1 MLKST
6 QTIIDNDLHHHLI
19 RDRDLSALF
28 GGSDARRYALVNKGL
43 KQGELIRLTRGNYI
57 LNNRY
62 LNSLF
67 SKPYLANRLL
77 AHSFVSAESALSFHG
92 WIPERVSE
100 TVSICAFGRSRAFDT
115 PIGRFCYHTI
125 PVDPAHFYTGVE
137 LLSENKH
144 YLYIASPPRAILDL
158 IYLNKINNA
167 NMAYLIDG
175 LRIDEEPLMKINK
188 KDIAALLPVYRSKRI
203 KQFVNQLMN
212 EIANE

>member
-6 QTIIDNDLHHHLI
+6 QTIIDNNLHHHLI
-19 RDRDLSALF
+19 RERDLSALF
-28 GGSDARRYALVNKGL
+28 GGSDARRYALVNKSL
-43 KQGELIRLTRGNYI
+43 KKGDLIRLTRGNYI

-100 TVSICAFGRSRAFDT
+100 TVSICAFGRSRTFNT
-115 PIGRFCYHTI
+115 PIGQFSYHTV

-137 LLSENKH
+137 LLKESEH
-144 YLYIASPPRAILDL
+144 HLYIASPLRAILDL

-167 NMAYLIDG
+167 NITYLIDS
-175 LRIDEEPLMKINK
+175 LRIDEELLRSINK
-188 KDIAALLPVYRSKRI
+188 REIGSLLPVYRSKRI
-203 KQFVNQLMN
+203 KQFLNQLMDETPN
-212 EIANE
+212 E